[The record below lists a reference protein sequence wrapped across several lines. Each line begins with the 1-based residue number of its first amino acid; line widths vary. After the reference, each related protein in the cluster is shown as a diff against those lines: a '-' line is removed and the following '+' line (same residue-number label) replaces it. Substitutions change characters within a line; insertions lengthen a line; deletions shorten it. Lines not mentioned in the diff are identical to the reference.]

1 MCAPQSFAG
10 GRYEGES
17 VRSLDRSDLYGSR
30 RSLNYWLHWVELEK
44 AFSICRTGNTWRLR
58 MQNTDTEGTFG
69 TLGAAMRCAYLLADG
84 LQDWK
89 TDSDGGA
96 VGSL

>member
-1 MCAPQSFAG
+1 LF
-10 GRYEGES
+10 
-17 VRSLDRSDLYGSR
+17 L
-30 RSLNYWLHWVELEK
+30 LEVDV
-44 AFSICRTGNTWRLR
+44 AFSVCRTGNIWRLK
-58 MQNTDTEGTFG
+58 MKDSATEGTFG

-84 LQDWK
+84 LKDWQ